1 MINCH
6 QKCSDWK
13 PHRQRHHCGK
23 TIMEVATVVGGLP
36 REHHQRRV
44 PSEEYHSRE
53 ARQRHASLLVNYYL
67 LEATQ

>member
-1 MINCH
+1 
-6 QKCSDWK
+6 
-13 PHRQRHHCGK
+13 
-23 TIMEVATVVGGLP
+23 MEVATVVGGLSW
-36 REHHQRRV
+36 EHHQRRV